1 MGAKKGH
8 ERMMKHIARRT
19 LAPFAPAIVALMAEV
34 FLPTGSGAGQSVD
47 QFTPVL
53 ASPVVAKRAPA
64 PGTDGKSHVVYELL
78 LTNATQFAAALE
90 KIEVLDARSSSRVL
104 ATFQG
109 DDLVSR
115 LRVLLNQRAADLK
128 IEPGNARLVFLDL
141 VFGSRAEVPRF
152 LLHRLTLHLELK
164 EAAKLLPPQ
173 KTYTAAPFE
182 ITTDLPVIGPPLA
195 GKGWVA
201 GDSCDTS
208 KGAHRGAVEPVNDK
222 LYISQRY
229 AIDWVRLDD
238 NGHYLHGD
246 PTDVH
251 SYSGYGDPILAV
263 ADGTVVETLND
274 MENAKPPNS
283 PDPSTITLQNAL
295 GNHVVLDIGGHF
307 AFYAHMQKGSVAVKP
322 GDQVKRGQVLGKV
335 GNSGNTSSPHLHF
348 HIMNGPAIFGSDGLP
363 YAIDR
368 FELAGQ
374 IPAEQFGDFTVSYL
388 EKDFNPARSG
398 PPISRQHQY
407 PLNFTIINFPR

>member
-1 MGAKKGH
+1 
-8 ERMMKHIARRT
+8 
-19 LAPFAPAIVALMAEV
+19 
-34 FLPTGSGAGQSVD
+34 
-47 QFTPVL
+47 VL
-53 ASPVVAKRAPA
+53 ASPVAPKSAPA
-64 PGTDGKSHVVYELL
+64 PGTDGKYHVVYELL

-90 KIEVLDARSSSRVL
+90 KIEVLDARNPPRAL
-104 ATFQG
+104 AAFQG
-109 DDLVSR
+109 GDLVSR
-115 LRVLLNQRAADLK
+115 LRVLLNRPATDLK
-128 IEPGNARLVFLDL
+128 IEPGSVRLVFLDL
-141 VFGSRAEVPRF
+141 VFGSRADVPHF

-173 KTYTAAPFE
+173 MTYAAARFE
-182 ITTDLPVIGPPLA
+182 ITADVPVIGPPLA

-208 KGAHRGAVEPVNDK
+208 KGAHRGAVEPVNGK

-229 AIDWVRLDD
+229 AIDWLRLDD

-251 SYSGYGDPILAV
+251 SYTGYGDPVLAV

-295 GNHVVLDIGGHF
+295 GNHVVLDIGGYF

-322 GDQVKRGQVLGKV
+322 GDRVKRGQVLGKI

-348 HIMNGPAIFGSDGLP
+348 HIMSGPAIFGSDGLP

-374 IPAEQFGDFTVSYL
+374 IPAEQLGDFTVHYL

-398 PPISRQHQY
+398 PPMSRQHQY

>member
-1 MGAKKGH
+1 
-8 ERMMKHIARRT
+8 MMKHIGRRA
-19 LAPFAPAIVALMAEV
+19 LATAIVALGAGV
-34 FLPTGSGAGQSVD
+34 FLPAGFGAGQSVD

-53 ASPVVAKRAPA
+53 ASPVAPKSAPA

-141 VFGSRAEVPRF
+141 VFGARADVPHF

-164 EAAKLLPPQ
+164 EAATLLPPQ
-173 KTYTAAPFE
+173 MTYTAAPFE
-182 ITTDLPVIGPPLA
+182 ITADVPVIGPPLA

-251 SYSGYGDPILAV
+251 S
-263 ADGTVVETLND
+263 
-274 MENAKPPNS
+274 
-283 PDPSTITLQNAL
+283 
-295 GNHVVLDIGGHF
+295 
-307 AFYAHMQKGSVAVKP
+307 
-322 GDQVKRGQVLGKV
+322 
-335 GNSGNTSSPHLHF
+335 
-348 HIMNGPAIFGSDGLP
+348 
-363 YAIDR
+363 
-368 FELAGQ
+368 
-374 IPAEQFGDFTVSYL
+374 
-388 EKDFNPARSG
+388 
-398 PPISRQHQY
+398 
-407 PLNFTIINFPR
+407 